1 MPDTDTDAEAQG
13 PMCVRTIVAY
23 LVPGKA
29 DEAIRIFS
37 EQVVP
42 VIREQPGYVSTAIYL
57 DRDNNMAQT
66 VSMWES
72 AEAQAATSQG
82 TEYLTKVVGMLRGCL
97 VNREVTN
104 WEVGCFDRA

>member
-1 MPDTDTDAEAQG
+1 MYA
-13 PMCVRTIVAY
+13 RTIVAY
-23 LVPGKA
+23 LIPGKA

-66 VSMWES
+66 VSVWET
-72 AEAQAATSQG
+72 AEAEAATSKG
-82 TEYLTKVVGMLRGCL
+82 SEYLTKVVSILRGCL
-97 VNREVTN
+97 VNREVTF
-104 WEVGCFDRA
+104 WEVGYSDEA

>member
-1 MPDTDTDAEAQG
+1 MYA
-13 PMCVRTIVAY
+13 RTIVAY

-37 EQVVP
+37 EQIVP

-66 VSMWES
+66 VSMWET
-72 AEAQAATSQG
+72 AEEEAKTSKG
-82 TEYLTKVVGMLRGCL
+82 STYLAKVVGMLRGCL

-104 WEVGCFDRA
+104 WEVGCYDRA